1 MIGQPGLT
9 ASAWLLIAVL
19 AVPAVGAILV
29 ALLPAR
35 ADRAGRIL
43 ATIVAAGTLV
53 LTVLLGFRSSDYG
66 WTDYGPLDGPRLLPW
81 SQVDVSWVP
90 SLNLDF
96 HLGVDAVSYPLVVL
110 TGLLTLL
117 CCGYTIWRVPA
128 GGGRGRTLTAL
139 LLVLEVGILGTFLAL
154 DLVLFFLFF
163 EVVLLPM
170 YAVIAGWGGEDRRRA
185 ARKFVLYTLF
195 GSVLL
200 LIGVFVVVAAAG
212 TADIVELTGGTG
224 LSRTVQLVAF
234 ALFAVAFAVKAPL
247 WPLHTWLPDAHTQA
261 PTVGSVIL
269 AGVLLKMGTYGLI
282 RVGVGVSPQGAEWAA
297 PVLGIL
303 AVAAI
308 IIGSLV
314 CFAQTELKRLIAYS
328 SVGHMGFVLL
338 GIATLSVTGIQA
350 ALIGNIAHGVIT
362 GLLFFLAGAIKDRAH
377 TGELADLG
385 GLRETAPRL
394 AGLLG
399 FAAVASLGLPGL
411 AGFWG
416 EAFAVVA
423 AVERGG
429 PLWTTLGVLAAI
441 GAALTAAYF
450 LRLLRRVTHGRA
462 TPVVAALP
470 QPRVAAVEWAAW
482 LPLVLLAL
490 LIGVLPSLVIG
501 WFGDPVAALTGVAP

>member
-1 MIGQPGLT
+1 VNDV
-9 ASAWLLIAVL
+9 LLVAVL
-19 AVPAVGAILV
+19 AVPAVGAAVV

-35 ADRAGRIL
+35 LDRPAR
-43 ATIVAAGTLV
+43 VAATVFAAVAFV
-53 LTVLLGFRSSDYG
+53 LTLLLASARESGWFVYG
-66 WTDYGPLDGPRLLPW
+66 TGAPSIRPWAELD
-81 SQVDVSWVP
+81 VAWVP
-90 SLNLDF
+90 TLNIDF
-96 HLGVDAVSYPLVVL
+96 HLGVDGVSYPLIVL

-117 CCGYTIWRVPA
+117 CCGYTVAKVPD
-128 GGGRGRTLTAL
+128 GGSGRTLAAL

-154 DLVLFFLFF
+154 DLVLFFIFF

-170 YAVIAGWGGEDRRRA
+170 YAVIAGWGGPDRRRA

-200 LIGVFVVVAAAG
+200 LLGVFTVVVAAGTGDMMALAG
-212 TADIVELTGGTG
+212 GYG
-224 LSRTVQLVAF
+224 LSRNAQYAAF

-247 WPLHTWLPDAHTQA
+247 WPLHSWLPDAHTEA

-282 RVGVGVSPQGAEWAA
+282 RVGVGVTPLGAAWAA

-308 IIGSLV
+308 IVGSLV
-314 CFAQTELKRLIAYS
+314 CLRLTELKRLIAYS

-338 GIATLSVTGIQA
+338 GIATLTVTGIQA
-350 ALIGNIAHGVIT
+350 ALIGNVAHGVIT

-377 TGELADLG
+377 TGDLAALG
-385 GLRETAPRL
+385 GLRETAPRM

-399 FAAVASLGLPGL
+399 FAAIASLGLPGL

-423 AVERGG
+423 SIQRGG
-429 PLWTTLGVLAAI
+429 PLWITLAVVAAV
-441 GAALTAAYF
+441 GGALTAAYF
-450 LRLLRRVTHGRA
+450 LRLLRRVTHGPA
-462 TPVVAALP
+462 SPVVLELP
-470 QPRVAAVEWAAW
+470 HPRLSRVEWVAW
-482 LPLVLLAL
+482 SPLVLLAL
-490 LIGVLPSLVIG
+490 AIGLVPALVLAATS
-501 WFGDPVAALTGVAP
+501 DPVAALTGALR